1 MQTFTLNNGLRIPVI
16 GTGTNTYGKVNRD
29 YMGDINNDTTEL
41 ESALAL
47 GYTLID
53 TAISYRNEG
62 VVGLAIKRSGLD
74 RSSLFIT
81 SKIPADDVNTQ
92 DEACIRRTVDESLK
106 ALDLEKIDLYLL
118 HRPLENKDR
127 KSVV

>member
-1 MQTFTLNNGLRIPVI
+1 MQTFTLNNGLSIPVI

-47 GYTLID
+47 GYSLID

-74 RSSLFIT
+74 RAALFIT
-81 SKIPADDVNTQ
+81 SKLPAEDVYTK
-92 DEACIRRTVDESLK
+92 DEACIRNAVDKSLK
-106 ALDLEKIDLYLL
+106 ALEL
-118 HRPLENKDR
+118 DR
-127 KSVV
+127 KSTRLNSSH